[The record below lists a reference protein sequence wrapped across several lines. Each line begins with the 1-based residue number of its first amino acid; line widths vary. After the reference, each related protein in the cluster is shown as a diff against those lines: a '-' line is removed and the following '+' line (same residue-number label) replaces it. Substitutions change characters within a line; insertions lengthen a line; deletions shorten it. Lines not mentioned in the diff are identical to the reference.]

1 MNVALFIV
9 VPLVLVAVAIV
20 ALYLLVVHGRE

>member
-9 VPLVLVAVAIV
+9 VPLVLIAVAIV
-20 ALYLLVVHGRE
+20 VLYLLVVHGRE

>member
-20 ALYLLVVHGRE
+20 VLYLLVVHGRE